1 MTSKF
6 LSPDTRGHTPLWI
19 VFWIYGVLAS
29 QVYFGSILY
38 FYRALGTLT
47 LGALLAGFILY
58 TAWIMRSVWVN
69 AFNVGNETYGHVARY
84 LTVAW
89 AVNAVLVSGF
99 LFLGHIGM
107 VSMPI

>member
-1 MTSKF
+1 
-6 LSPDTRGHTPLWI
+6 
-19 VFWIYGVLAS
+19 
-29 QVYFGSILY
+29 
-38 FYRALGTLT
+38 
-47 LGALLAGFILY
+47 
-58 TAWIMRSVWVN
+58 MRSVWVN
-69 AFNVGNETYGHVARY
+69 AFNVGNEAYGHVARY